1 MIPGK
6 ITGKFLSEAHGR
18 ISEEC
23 PVKMPGKI
31 SKKNLGKKTGK
42 IPVGFSG
49 RTLERI
55 FLKHFE
61 RNVCLNSGSSWE
73 KYREFLGANTEIA

>member
-1 MIPGK
+1 MGEFQKNVPLK
-6 ITGKFLSEAHGR
+6 CQERFL
-18 ISEEC
+18 
-23 PVKMPGKI
+23 
-31 SKKNLGKKTGK
+31 KKNLGKKTGK

-73 KYREFLGANTEIA
+73 KYREFLGANTEVA